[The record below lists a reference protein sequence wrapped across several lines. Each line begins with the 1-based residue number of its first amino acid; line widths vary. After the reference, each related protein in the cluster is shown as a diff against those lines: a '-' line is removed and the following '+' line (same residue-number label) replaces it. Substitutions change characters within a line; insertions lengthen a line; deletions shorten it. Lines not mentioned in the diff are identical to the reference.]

1 MNFFDIVMAICLL
14 NDPSA
19 CREQRLQYESYGS
32 LNECLFEAQF
42 YIAAWKAE
50 NAQFDVKTW
59 RCEYAQQTPPPADG
73 TGEGAPATKS

>member
-14 NDPSA
+14 NDPTS

-50 NAQFDVKTW
+50 NTDVEIRNW
-59 RCEYAQQTPPPADG
+59 RCEYAQQSAPPADALP
-73 TGEGAPATKS
+73 ETKS